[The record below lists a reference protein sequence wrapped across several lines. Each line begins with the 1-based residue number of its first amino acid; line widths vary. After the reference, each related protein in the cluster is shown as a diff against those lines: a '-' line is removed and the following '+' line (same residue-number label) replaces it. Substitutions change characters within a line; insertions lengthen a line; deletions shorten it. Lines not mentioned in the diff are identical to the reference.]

1 MNIQEIIESGIIELY
16 VMNALP
22 EDETAEVEALA
33 VEHPEIRME
42 IESVQ
47 DVLQL
52 YAEAHAIE
60 PFPKLKNTILEKIKA
75 ENELSSQNPET
86 PVEPQTSPLLLEMSP
101 MDKGVL
107 TDTNRTPWITWL
119 AAAASVIAI
128 VLFFQNI
135 NHKKAL
141 TDCAVENTKLIEN
154 QKVIVQLEH
163 KLNILRSPYTKIIDM
178 KGLEIDPNA
187 KVLVYW
193 NAKEN
198 ATLLSIQILK
208 QPNPGKQYQLWAIV
222 DKKPVSAGV
231 FTYDVTA
238 VQEMKAFE
246 HAEAFAVTEEPEGG
260 SLAPTLDKMHVLGT
274 VL

>member
-22 EDETAEVEALA
+22 EDEAAEVEKLA
-33 VEHPEIRME
+33 VEHSEILVE
-42 IESVQ
+42 IDNVQ

-52 YAEAHAIE
+52 YAQAHAVTPNPE
-60 PFPKLKNTILEKIKA
+60 LKDRVLEKINA
-75 ENELSSQNPET
+75 ENASSPQSQKTVE
-86 PVEPQTSPLLLEMSP
+86 EPQTRPLSI
-101 MDKGVL
+101 
-107 TDTNRTPWITWL
+107 RTRWITGL

-128 VLFFQNI
+128 VLFFQNM
-135 NHKKAL
+135 NHKKEL
-141 TDCAVENTKLIEN
+141 TDCTAENTKLVEN

-163 KLNILRSPYTKIIDM
+163 KLNILRSPDTKVIDM
-178 KGLEIDPNA
+178 KGLEIDPDA

-193 NAKEN
+193 NAKEK

-231 FTYDVTA
+231 FTYDMTA
-238 VQEMKAFE
+238 VQKMQAFE
-246 HAEAFAVTEEPEGG
+246 NAEAFAVTEEPEGG
-260 SLAPTLDKMHVLGT
+260 SLTPTLDKMHVLGT